1 MSKTIAGWSLS
12 DAVADPRSFF
22 SHPSEVV
29 RMEEISTSDKTAI
42 LESWKKL
49 EELEAE
55 VEGHGG
61 GSSGTTLVPTID
73 RALKQL
79 K

>member
-12 DAVADPRSFF
+12 DAIADPRSFF
-22 SHPSEVV
+22 THPSEVV
-29 RMEEISTSDKTAI
+29 NMDEISTGDKTAI

-49 EELEAE
+49 EQLEAE
-55 VEGHGG
+55 VEGQGG

-73 RALKQL
+73 KALKDIR
-79 K
+79 